1 MTHWQS
7 SRGKSHRH
15 SKHSHYTRTS
25 VICSH
30 EMPSLNHCSGRGQPA
45 GKNVTGMTER
55 AQTTY
60 HVSIT
65 THGFYVLGFSKPC
78 PWAEGRPPAGSVL
91 CLSFAGSAARALP
104 SLPPLGPRPGRC
116 SESRILDAGHPS
128 LSLTE
133 WRDGVKRASDRIYF
147 LCKNVDRKAM
157 CIFLCAVARLWK

>member
-1 MTHWQS
+1 MQDWGPRSGSSAGAEGTCELKPLHLPVAASSACPPPPCTHAL
-7 SRGKSHRH
+7 RVLLLLRAGPEPPPHP
-15 SKHSHYTRTS
+15 
-25 VICSH
+25 
-30 EMPSLNHCSGRGQPA
+30 PSLVC
-45 GKNVTGMTER
+45 
-55 AQTTY
+55 
-60 HVSIT
+60 
-65 THGFYVLGFSKPC
+65 VLGFSKPC

-133 WRDGVKRASDRIYF
+133 WRDGVKKASDRIYF